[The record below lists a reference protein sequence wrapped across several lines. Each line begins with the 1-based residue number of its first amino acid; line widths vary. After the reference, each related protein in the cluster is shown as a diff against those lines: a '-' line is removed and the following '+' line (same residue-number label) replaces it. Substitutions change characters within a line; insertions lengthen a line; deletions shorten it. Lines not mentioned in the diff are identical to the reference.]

1 MNWNWENKSWPEF
14 TFDSS
19 ALMSSEAKF
28 LGNSGMLFGAFAHLD
43 RDGQTSLRI
52 DLLREEAL
60 QTSEIEGEHLNRE
73 SLQIS
78 LCRHFGLQAGT
89 SAVPPSERGISEM
102 MIDLHESWETPLS
115 CALLCNWNRLLLQ
128 GRADI
133 KTAGRYRIG
142 KEPMQILSGPLHN
155 PVIHFQAPPSTA
167 VPGEM
172 ETFIEWFNQKTPLSA
187 LAFAG
192 IAHLRFVS
200 IHPFEDGNGRIAR
213 ALSEKAL
220 AQKLEQPLLLALSQ
234 TIQQNKKAYY
244 TALAKNSREL
254 EITGWLE
261 YFAQTVLAAQA
272 RTLRQ
277 VEFVIGKGKLY
288 ARLGGQLNPRQQKV
302 LDRMFREGPDGFA
315 GGLSAANCIAITKS
329 PRATVTRDLQ
339 DLVAKGALTRTGEL
353 RHTRYHLHL

>member
-1 MNWNWENKSWPEF
+1 MSWNWEKKNWPEF

-19 ALMSSEAKF
+19 ALTSSETKF

-43 RDGQTSLRI
+43 RNGQTALRI

-73 SLQIS
+73 SLQTS

-89 SAVPPSERGISEM
+89 SAVPPSEQGISEM
-102 MIDLHESWETPLS
+102 MIDLHESWARPLS
-115 CALLCNWNRLLLQ
+115 QASLYHWNRLLLQ
-128 GRADI
+128 GRTDV

-142 KEPMQILSGPLHN
+142 EEPMQILSGPLHK
-155 PVIHFQAPPSTA
+155 PAIHFQAPPSTA
-167 VPGEM
+167 VPAEM
-172 ETFIEWFNQKTPLSA
+172 ERFIRWFTRNGSPSA

-192 IAHLRFVS
+192 IAHLWFVC

-220 AQKLEQPLLLALSQ
+220 ALKLEQPLLLALSQ

-244 TALAKNSREL
+244 TALAENSREL
-254 EITGWLE
+254 EITGWLD
-261 YFAQTVLAAQA
+261 YFAQTVLAAQT

-277 VEFVIGKGKLY
+277 VEFVIGKGRLY
-288 ARLGGQLNPRQQKV
+288 GRLGTQLNPRQQKV
-302 LDRMFREGPDGFA
+302 LDRMFREGPDGFK
-315 GGLSAANCIAITKS
+315 GGLSAANCIAITGA
-329 PRATVTRDLQ
+329 PRATATRDLQ

-353 RHTRYHLHL
+353 RHTRYHLNL